1 MKIKRY
7 LIKITKNYEAI
18 ITGMTAWMKRQRWLG
33 IFTGKQRTACSN
45 LLDLQM
51 NYPPA

>member
-18 ITGMTAWMKRQRWLG
+18 ITGMTAWMKRQRWLEH
-33 IFTGKQRTACSN
+33 FYREAENRMLKSS
-45 LLDLQM
+45 
-51 NYPPA
+51 